1 MCCLRLTQIKEL
13 PSASK
18 LTDLIELE
26 NMSVKPIDNYITNSV
41 RLFEVNPSQTLFSI
55 SYKPPTQK
63 TDTKVS
69 FRTHNSHL
77 SLNYKFTTNKSKD
90 VSRLLSA
97 LGPRGVSITPGKI
110 EKIAQSKKKNNKIKE
125 SSKKIKGKSIQDIV
139 GLATL
144 IVNTDVEKSDPAA
157 KKTATEPKQKAN
169 AVQNNNGNSAAS
181 KKKKNKNK
189 GKKKR

>member
-1 MCCLRLTQIKEL
+1 
-13 PSASK
+13 
-18 LTDLIELE
+18 
-26 NMSVKPIDNYITNSV
+26 MSVKPIDNYITNSV

-63 TDTKVS
+63 TDTKVF

-157 KKTATEPKQKAN
+157 KKTATEPKQKLMLCKITM
-169 AVQNNNGNSAAS
+169 VTLQLQKE
-181 KKKKNKNK
+181 KKIKTRAKKALNISCIL
-189 GKKKR
+189 GD

>member
-1 MCCLRLTQIKEL
+1 
-13 PSASK
+13 
-18 LTDLIELE
+18 
-26 NMSVKPIDNYITNSV
+26 MSVKPIDNFIMNSV

-55 SYKPPTQK
+55 SYKPPTPK
-63 TDTKVS
+63 RDTKVS

-77 SLNYKFTTNKSKD
+77 SSNYRYTTNKSKD

-110 EKIAQSKKKNNKIKE
+110 EKIAQLKKKQKNSTIKE
-125 SSKKIKGKSIQDIV
+125 SGKKAKGKSIQDVV

-157 KKTATEPKQKAN
+157 KKTATGQKQNAN
-169 AVQNNNGNSAAS
+169 AVQDSNSNSSAS